1 MSLGLTYRYFRSK
14 EDLVVIV
21 YEGVA
26 ERVSKHVERLPH
38 ATIGERFQALFE
50 HKLRLLAPHRD
61 AFGALLSAAVDPSSK
76 VAVLGDSSSRVRQA
90 MELAFVDVVAHDV
103 RRWNDF
109 TADEVVG
116 DVQQAADEGLVA
128 GHALRVTRVAHAT
141 DAPSPDVTRAVAL
154 VLYAAHFA
162 LLLVWVHDE
171 TRGARRTRELLGTLR
186 DTIVF
191 VRPLLGAPGATIAM
205 TLIADALAPIL
216 WKETST

>member
-1 MSLGLTYRYFRSK
+1 LTKDRRTLRDIAAEADVSLGLTYRYFRSK

-90 MELAFVDVVAHDV
+90 MELAFVDVVAH
-103 RRWNDF
+103 
-109 TADEVVG
+109 
-116 DVQQAADEGLVA
+116 
-128 GHALRVTRVAHAT
+128 AT

-205 TLIADALAPIL
+205 TRIADALAQIL